1 MSKYIYLTVII
12 WVTFCVATV
21 GAQTDTTNINI
32 DYMVPARTYIL
43 AGIHATGS
51 ATYEESVLIG
61 FSGLTVGK
69 EIHVPGAEITSA
81 VKKFWNHGYFSDVK
95 IYATRIDG
103 DSIWLTIALKQQPRV
118 SKLNYYG
125 LRQSEREDIEKHAEL
140 SVGSQ
145 ITPDLIDRTQRYI
158 KNFFAEK
165 GYSNTDVIIL
175 QKPDTEN
182 PGSMIVDVSV
192 DKKRRVKVRHIIVNG
207 NSALSLN
214 KIDRAMKKTNRSKTI
229 VNMFRS
235 KKFVRKLY
243 EEDKKSVIA
252 KYNEVGYRDAVILRD
267 SVAVVDDE
275 HVDIY
280 LWVNEGKKY
289 YFGDI
294 TWTGNTIYSSEIL
307 SQVLGIKR
315 GNVYNQKQLQKR
327 LNQDDDAVGS
337 LYRNRGY
344 LFFNI
349 DPVETSFD
357 GDSINF
363 EMRIYEGKQA
373 TINKVL
379 VKGNDRVYE
388 HVVRR
393 ELRTR
398 PGMLYSQDDIIRSL
412 RDLAQLQFFDEQKL
426 YSGIDVQPNVED
438 GTVDLTYNLVG
449 KSSDQV
455 EFSAGYGQSGV
466 VLTIGLKFTNF
477 AIQNLFKPKSYRNFL
492 PQGEGQTFAIRAQ
505 TNGKYYQ
512 NYSISFFEP
521 WLGGKR
527 PNSLSL
533 GVYYSIMNGYSKRY
547 LKAFNNNY
555 YNTYNYYYNMYGA
568 DYGNNYYTMP
578 EYDKNTYVHNFG
590 LSLGIGTRLRWP
602 DDYFSV
608 FTELAYQHYNLKNW
622 SSFYYGFSNG
632 IANNLVLNVTLSR
645 NSIDN
650 PLYTHRGSI
659 FNFSVSVTPPYS
671 AFDGVDYR
679 TASDAQRHKWVEY
692 HKWKLSGKIFTPL
705 THDEKLVLMTRLEY
719 GFLGYYN
726 KNKRSP
732 FEKFYVG
739 GDGMS
744 GYRSMGSELVGLR
757 GYESM
762 SITPHDAYGNYDG
775 NLYTRATVE
784 LRYPIMTQNS
794 TYIWALAFL
803 EGGNCW
809 ANFKE
814 FNPFELKRSA
824 GVGVRVYLSMFGL
837 LGVDW
842 GYGFDPVFGNR
853 KAGGSQ
859 FTFVLGQEF

>member
-307 SQVLGIKR
+307 SQVLGIKPR
-315 GNVYNQKQLQKR
+315 Q
-327 LNQDDDAVGS
+327 
-337 LYRNRGY
+337 
-344 LFFNI
+344 
-349 DPVETSFD
+349 
-357 GDSINF
+357 
-363 EMRIYEGKQA
+363 
-373 TINKVL
+373 
-379 VKGNDRVYE
+379 
-388 HVVRR
+388 
-393 ELRTR
+393 
-398 PGMLYSQDDIIRSL
+398 
-412 RDLAQLQFFDEQKL
+412 
-426 YSGIDVQPNVED
+426 
-438 GTVDLTYNLVG
+438 
-449 KSSDQV
+449 
-455 EFSAGYGQSGV
+455 
-466 VLTIGLKFTNF
+466 
-477 AIQNLFKPKSYRNFL
+477 
-492 PQGEGQTFAIRAQ
+492 
-505 TNGKYYQ
+505 
-512 NYSISFFEP
+512 
-521 WLGGKR
+521 
-527 PNSLSL
+527 
-533 GVYYSIMNGYSKRY
+533 
-547 LKAFNNNY
+547 
-555 YNTYNYYYNMYGA
+555 
-568 DYGNNYYTMP
+568 
-578 EYDKNTYVHNFG
+578 
-590 LSLGIGTRLRWP
+590 
-602 DDYFSV
+602 
-608 FTELAYQHYNLKNW
+608 
-622 SSFYYGFSNG
+622 
-632 IANNLVLNVTLSR
+632 
-645 NSIDN
+645 
-650 PLYTHRGSI
+650 
-659 FNFSVSVTPPYS
+659 
-671 AFDGVDYR
+671 
-679 TASDAQRHKWVEY
+679 
-692 HKWKLSGKIFTPL
+692 
-705 THDEKLVLMTRLEY
+705 
-719 GFLGYYN
+719 
-726 KNKRSP
+726 
-732 FEKFYVG
+732 
-739 GDGMS
+739 
-744 GYRSMGSELVGLR
+744 
-757 GYESM
+757 
-762 SITPHDAYGNYDG
+762 
-775 NLYTRATVE
+775 
-784 LRYPIMTQNS
+784 
-794 TYIWALAFL
+794 
-803 EGGNCW
+803 
-809 ANFKE
+809 
-814 FNPFELKRSA
+814 
-824 GVGVRVYLSMFGL
+824 
-837 LGVDW
+837 
-842 GYGFDPVFGNR
+842 
-853 KAGGSQ
+853 
-859 FTFVLGQEF
+859 